1 MIALVDCNNFYFYC
15 ERLFNKMLY
24 GKPVIVLSNNDG
36 CAVARSEEAKAIGI
50 KMGTPLFM
58 IEALVKQHKV
68 AVFSSNYTLYGD
80 LSSRVMATLTK
91 FSPQLEVYS
100 IDEAFL
106 DMTDMK
112 MMDLLKIGINIRE
125 KVKQDIGIPVCV
137 GIAPTKTLAKM
148 ANRYAKKKLR
158 NIGVYYAYNDS
169 MIDEMLRYTEVADI
183 WGVGRK
189 YASFLNSNGFKTAYD
204 LKQAPDEWIRKNMTV
219 QGERLLN
226 ELRGIPSKEW
236 EFDPKRKKNICTS
249 RSFGKLLTD
258 KPTILEAVS
267 NHTASCALKLRKEKS
282 CASAILVF
290 IHTNPHKA
298 TEPQYSRSVT
308 VQLEAATNDTSI
320 LIKHASMGLDIIFK
334 TGYRYMKCGVIVLD
348 IVPDNEVQL
357 SLFMGATDGRKK
369 KILQALDQVNKSFGK
384 DTLRFA
390 VQGYQKEY
398 RLKSAHLSKRY
409 TTDINEVL
417 EIGKVGTEV
426 NGQW

>member
-1 MIALVDCNNFYFYC
+1 MIALVDCNNFYVSC
-15 ERLFNKMLY
+15 ERLFNPMLE

-50 KMGTPLFM
+50 KMGAPLFM
-58 IEALVKQHKV
+58 IEALVREHKV

-80 LSSRVMATLTK
+80 LSSRVMATLAN
-91 FSPQLEVYS
+91 FAPQLEVYS

-106 DMTDMK
+106 DMNDMK
-112 MMDLLKIGINIRE
+112 MLDLLKIGTTIRQ

-158 NIGVYYAYNDS
+158 DTGVFYAYNET
-169 MIDEMLRYTEVADI
+169 MIDELLRYTEVADI
-183 WGVGRK
+183 WGVGRQ
-189 YASFLNSNGFKTAYD
+189 YALLLKSNGFKTAYD
-204 LKQAPDEWIRKNMTV
+204 LKHAPDEWIRKNMTV

-226 ELRGIPSKEW
+226 ELRAIPSKEW
-236 EFDPKRKKNICTS
+236 EFEPKRKKNICIS
-249 RSFGKLLTD
+249 RSFGKLLTNQRS
-258 KPTILEAVS
+258 IREAVS
-267 NHTASCALKLRKEKS
+267 NHTASCALKLRNEKS

-298 TEPQYSRSVT
+298 SEPQYSRSVT
-308 VQLEAATNDTSI
+308 VQLETATNDSSI
-320 LIKHASMGLDIIFK
+320 LIKHAIMGLDIIFK
-334 TGYRYMKCGVIVLD
+334 AGYRYMKCGVIVLD
-348 IVPDNEVQL
+348 LVPDNTVQL
-357 SLFMGATDGRKK
+357 SLFVGAVDSKK
-369 KILQALDQVNKSFGK
+369 KKMLQTLDQVNKNFGK

-398 RLKSAHLSKRY
+398 RLKSAHLSKHY

-417 EIGKVGTEV
+417 EIGR
-426 NGQW
+426 

>member
-1 MIALVDCNNFYFYC
+1 MIALVDCNNFYVSC
-15 ERLFNKMLY
+15 ERLFNPMLE

-50 KMGTPLFM
+50 KMGAPLFM
-58 IEALVKQHKV
+58 IEALVREHKV

-80 LSSRVMATLTK
+80 LSSRVMATLAN
-91 FSPQLEVYS
+91 FAPQLEVYS

-106 DMTDMK
+106 DMNDMK
-112 MMDLLKIGINIRE
+112 MLDLLKIGTTIRQ

-158 NIGVYYAYNDS
+158 DTGVFYAYNET
-169 MIDEMLRYTEVADI
+169 MIDELLRYTEVADI
-183 WGVGRK
+183 WGVGRQ
-189 YASFLNSNGFKTAYD
+189 YASLLKTNGFKTAYD
-204 LKQAPDEWIRKNMTV
+204 LKHAPDEWIRKNMTV

-236 EFDPKRKKNICTS
+236 EFEPKRKKNICTS

-258 KPTILEAVS
+258 QRSIREAVS
-267 NHTASCALKLRKEKS
+267 NHTASCALKLRNEKS

-298 TEPQYSRSVT
+298 SEPQYSRSVT
-308 VQLEAATNDTSI
+308 VQLETATNDTSI
-320 LIKHASMGLDIIFK
+320 LIKHAIMGLDIIFK
-334 TGYRYMKCGVIVLD
+334 AGYRYMKCGVIVLD
-348 IVPDNEVQL
+348 LVPDNTVQL
-357 SLFMGATDGRKK
+357 SLFVGAVDSKK
-369 KILQALDQVNKSFGK
+369 KKMLQTLDQVNKNFGK

-398 RLKSAHLSKRY
+398 RLKSAHLSKHY

-417 EIGKVGTEV
+417 EIGR
-426 NGQW
+426 

>member
-1 MIALVDCNNFYFYC
+1 MIALVDCNNFYVSC
-15 ERLFNKMLY
+15 ERLFNPMLE

-50 KMGTPLFM
+50 KMGAPLFM
-58 IEALVKQHKV
+58 IEALVREHKV

-80 LSSRVMATLTK
+80 LSSRVMATLAN
-91 FSPQLEVYS
+91 FAPQLEVYS

-106 DMTDMK
+106 DMNDMK
-112 MMDLLKIGINIRE
+112 MLDLLKIGTTIRQ

-158 NIGVYYAYNDS
+158 DTGVFYAYNET
-169 MIDEMLRYTEVADI
+169 MIDELLRYTEVADI
-183 WGVGRK
+183 WGVGRQ
-189 YASFLNSNGFKTAYD
+189 YASLLKSNGFKTAYD
-204 LKQAPDEWIRKNMTV
+204 LKHAPDEWIRKNMTV

-226 ELRGIPSKEW
+226 ELRAIPSKEW
-236 EFDPKRKKNICTS
+236 EFEPKRKKNICIS
-249 RSFGKLLTD
+249 RSFGKLLTNQRS
-258 KPTILEAVS
+258 IREAVS
-267 NHTASCALKLRKEKS
+267 NHTASCALKLRNEKS

-298 TEPQYSRSVT
+298 SEPQYSRSVT
-308 VQLEAATNDTSI
+308 VQLETATNDSSI
-320 LIKHASMGLDIIFK
+320 LIKHAIMGLDIIFK
-334 TGYRYMKCGVIVLD
+334 AGYRYMKCGVIVLD
-348 IVPDNEVQL
+348 LVPDNTVQL
-357 SLFMGATDGRKK
+357 SLFVGAVDSKK
-369 KILQALDQVNKSFGK
+369 KKMLQTLDQVNKNFGK

-398 RLKSAHLSKRY
+398 RLKSAHLSKHY

-417 EIGKVGTEV
+417 EIGR
-426 NGQW
+426 

>member
-1 MIALVDCNNFYFYC
+1 MIALVDCNNFYVSC
-15 ERLFNKMLY
+15 ERLFNPTLE

-50 KMGTPLFM
+50 KMGAPLFK
-58 IEALVKQHKV
+58 IEALVREHKV

-80 LSSRVMATLTK
+80 LSSRVMATLAN
-91 FSPQLEVYS
+91 FAPQLEVYS

-106 DMTDMK
+106 DMNDMK
-112 MMDLLKIGINIRE
+112 MLDLLKIGTTIRQ

-158 NIGVYYAYNDS
+158 DIGVYYACNET
-169 MIDEMLRYTEVADI
+169 MIDELLRYTEVADI
-183 WGVGRK
+183 WGVGRQ
-189 YASFLNSNGFKTAYD
+189 YASLLHSNGFKTAYD
-204 LKQAPDEWIRKNMTV
+204 LKHAPDEWIRKNMTV

-236 EFDPKRKKNICTS
+236 EFEPKRKKNICTS
-249 RSFGKLLTD
+249 RSFGKLLAD
-258 KPTILEAVS
+258 RRTILEAVS
-267 NHTASCALKLRKEKS
+267 NHTASCALKLRNEKS
-282 CASAILVF
+282 CARAILVF

-298 TEPQYSRSVT
+298 SEPQYSRSVT
-308 VQLEAATNDTSI
+308 IQLETATNDSST
-320 LIKHASMGLDIIFK
+320 LIKHAIMGLDIIFK
-334 TGYRYMKCGVIVLD
+334 SGYRYMKCGVIVLD
-348 IVPDNEVQL
+348 LVPDNEVQL
-357 SLFMGATDGRKK
+357 SLFMGAVDGRKK
-369 KILQALDQVNKSFGK
+369 RMLQALDQVNKNFGK

-398 RLKSAHLSKRY
+398 RLKSAHLSKHY

-417 EIGKVGTEV
+417 EIAR
-426 NGQW
+426 